1 MSHSEKNHTVVC
13 PSYSGI
19 KISGNRKQNE
29 TQHYV
34 CRDCKK
40 YFRETTGR
48 LTHNMKKASLVLKYM
63 YNMLLGY
70 SIRKCA
76 WETGICIQTFFDW
89 RHKIISSFNEQRPG
103 SFEGIIESDGIFF
116 LESGKGSRELDIKRR
131 SRGNKAKRGISNEQV
146 AVVVTQ
152 DRSGNQELAVVKRG
166 GSKTI

>member
-1 MSHSEKNHTVVC
+1 
-13 PSYSGI
+13 

-76 WETGICIQTFFDW
+76 
-89 RHKIISSFNEQRPG
+89 
-103 SFEGIIESDGIFF
+103 
-116 LESGKGSRELDIKRR
+116 
-131 SRGNKAKRGISNEQV
+131 
-146 AVVVTQ
+146 
-152 DRSGNQELAVVKRG
+152 
-166 GSKTI
+166 